1 MQDLERRLIQ
11 VEEKLKSEV
20 GDDKDDGQVWRVVT
34 DHTAR
39 LSKLDD
45 MIWRGNGDSI
55 TAQIIKLR
63 TELRTIA
70 ICVSVLIPII
80 MKVVDAWLERI

>member
-1 MQDLERRLIQ
+1 
-11 VEEKLKSEV
+11 VEERLKSEV
-20 GDDKDDGQVWRVVT
+20 GDDKDDGQVWRVVN
-34 DHTAR
+34 DHTTR

-80 MKVVDAWLERI
+80 MKVVDAWLEKT

>member
-20 GDDKDDGQVWRVVT
+20 GDDKDDGQVWRVVN

-80 MKVVDAWLERI
+80 MKVVDAWLEKI

>member
-20 GDDKDDGQVWRVVT
+20 GDDKDDGQVWRVVN

-39 LSKLDD
+39 LAKLDD

-80 MKVVDAWLERI
+80 MKVVDAWLEKI

>member
-11 VEEKLKSEV
+11 VEERLKSEV
-20 GDDKDDGQVWRVVT
+20 GDDKDDGQVWRVVN

-80 MKVVDAWLERI
+80 MKVVDAWLEKT